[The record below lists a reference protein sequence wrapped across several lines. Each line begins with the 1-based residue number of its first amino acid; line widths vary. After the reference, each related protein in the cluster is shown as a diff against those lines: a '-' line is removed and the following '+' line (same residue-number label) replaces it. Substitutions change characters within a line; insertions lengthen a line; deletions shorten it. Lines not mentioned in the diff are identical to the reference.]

1 MMLTMEGSPFCF
13 HWDSL
18 AVKFLRQLPSHLTL
32 LSKWA
37 QLLQISTQ
45 TLPKINIAAP
55 SSHFHLVASTRQIP
69 STCFTQESPLLLF
82 QAHISTTHKD
92 SSKNSAMVTIATDTF
107 ATSMQLYPR
116 QPHLSRGTD
125 LLMKTISI
133 RLWHMESPTGLSQA
147 PFKMRFPKVH
157 YRTSSFCCL
166 FISPLVRLSKH
177 PPKDKQDFNRFR
189 EASSQIIFPFQRKFL
204 FLEIASFFPPYSNPT
219 PPSQSYMQF

>member
-1 MMLTMEGSPFCF
+1 
-13 HWDSL
+13 
-18 AVKFLRQLPSHLTL
+18 
-32 LSKWA
+32 
-37 QLLQISTQ
+37 
-45 TLPKINIAAP
+45 
-55 SSHFHLVASTRQIP
+55 
-69 STCFTQESPLLLF
+69 
-82 QAHISTTHKD
+82 
-92 SSKNSAMVTIATDTF
+92 MVTIATDTF

-189 EASSQIIFPFQRKFL
+189 EASSQIIFPFQTKFPL
-204 FLEIASFFPPYSNPT
+204 LEIHFPPYSNPHPHPKVICSSNRPWCSSLNGIRASPILFIKNFFLQWSPHFFT
-219 PPSQSYMQF
+219 FELLSCNSPKKVHAIAVAPHPPPLTEYKSRRHMNPVFSN